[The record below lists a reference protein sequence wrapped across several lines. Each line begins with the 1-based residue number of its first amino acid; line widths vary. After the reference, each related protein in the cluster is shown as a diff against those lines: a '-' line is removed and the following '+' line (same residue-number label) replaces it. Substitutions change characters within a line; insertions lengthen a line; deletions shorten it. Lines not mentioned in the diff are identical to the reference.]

1 MFDID
6 ADTAAPPG
14 DDQLSS
20 SRLETSTSPCHS
32 QQQSSASLNDLTL
45 GCQTSN
51 SKVVQNFTTGPG
63 LWH

>member
-32 QQQSSASLNDLTL
+32 QQQSSASLNDFTL
-45 GCQTSN
+45 GYQTSD
-51 SKVVQNFTTGPG
+51 SVSSFTT
-63 LWH
+63 